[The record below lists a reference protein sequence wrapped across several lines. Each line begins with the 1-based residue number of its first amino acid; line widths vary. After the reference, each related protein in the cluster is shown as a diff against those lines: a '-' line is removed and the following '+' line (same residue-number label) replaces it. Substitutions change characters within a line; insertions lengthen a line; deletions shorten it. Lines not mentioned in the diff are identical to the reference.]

1 MMKYEVN
8 DFETDVLERSHTV
21 PVLVDFW
28 ADWCGPCRVLGP
40 VLEKLAGENDGS
52 WELAKLDTE
61 RFSAVATQYGIQSIP
76 NVKLFVDGKVQ
87 DEFVG
92 ALPEPK
98 VVKWLSNALPNKH
111 AGQLVAALALLG
123 EGKTAEA
130 QDLLSGIL
138 AADPRQAQASVLL
151 AQTYFSTDPQR
162 AVETVK
168 GLTAGVD
175 GFELA
180 DAIRTI
186 VALFIRGDEID
197 ALPREPAKD
206 LYAGAIAEARS
217 NKFEAALPGFIDVIR
232 ENRSFDNDGA
242 RKACLAIFKLLGDNH
257 PTTKQFRRALS
268 NAIF

>member
-1 MMKYEVN
+1 MKYEVN

-61 RFSAVATQYGIQSIP
+61 RFQAVAAQYGIRSIP
-76 NVKLFVDGKVQ
+76 NVKLFVDGQVQ

-92 ALPEPK
+92 ALPEPR
-98 VVKWLSNALPNKH
+98 VVEWLSKALPSKH
-111 AGQLVAALALLG
+111 AAQLETALALLG
-123 EGKTAEA
+123 DNRIVEA
-130 QDLLSGIL
+130 QGLLTDIL
-138 AADPRQAQASVLL
+138 AAEPSQAQAAVLL

-162 AVETVK
+162 AAEAVK
-168 GLTAGVD
+168 GISAGAD

-180 DAIRTI
+180 EAIRTL
-186 VALFIRGDEID
+186 VALFDRAGDVQ
-197 ALPREPAKD
+197 ALPAEPAKEA
-206 LYAGAIAEARS
+206 YIAAVGEARS
-217 NKFEAALPGFIDVIR
+217 NRFEAALTGFIDVIR
-232 ENRSFDNDGA
+232 KNRSFDNDGA

-257 PTTKQFRRALS
+257 PTTKQFRPALS
-268 NAIF
+268 NALF